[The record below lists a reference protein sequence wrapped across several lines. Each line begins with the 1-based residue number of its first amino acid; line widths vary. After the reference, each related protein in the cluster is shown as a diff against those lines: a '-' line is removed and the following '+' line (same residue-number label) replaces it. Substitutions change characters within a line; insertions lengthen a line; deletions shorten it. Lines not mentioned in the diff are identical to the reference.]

1 MTLQSRLAFIGG
13 GNMAEAILGGLLSV
27 GYPLSKCVV
36 SEPLKA
42 RCDFLHD
49 KYPGLQILSGPTAN
63 QEAVA
68 GAAVSAS
75 AEESAQLYVSP
86 TSSIEELHQPA
97 EVVILAVKP
106 QMLRSVV
113 ADLGPILRERKPL
126 VISIAAGIDTT
137 AIARFMADGTGVPFS
152 ELPPVIRCMPN
163 TPSLA
168 LEGATGLYA
177 TSDATESQR
186 RLAESLLGAVSKE
199 VRWVDQEPL
208 MDTVTALSGS
218 GPAYFFLMME
228 AMEDA
233 AVNLGMDRDTARALA
248 IQTAVGAA
256 KMAATSSDDLKTLR
270 MKVTSPNGTTDAA
283 IKSFEAQGFREVVQN
298 AVGAAE
304 ARGRSLAA
312 ELGGAKL

>member
-42 RCDFLHD
+42 RCDFLHE
-49 KYPGLQILSGPTAN
+49 KYPGLQIFSGPTGN
-63 QEAVA
+63 Q
-68 GAAVSAS
+68 AAITGSVTDADSTT
-75 AEESAQLYVSP
+75 QLYVSP
-86 TSSIEELHQPA
+86 ASSTEAEHQPA

-113 ADLGPILRERKPL
+113 VELGPVLRERKPL
-126 VISIAAGIDTT
+126 VISIAAGIDTS
-137 AIARFMADGTGVPFS
+137 AIARFMAEGTNVSMS

-177 TSDATESQR
+177 TSDATAEHRS
-186 RLAESLLGAVSKE
+186 LAEALLGAVSKK
-199 VRWVDQEPL
+199 VCWVDQEPL

-283 IKSFEAQGFREVVQN
+283 IKSFEAQGFREIVQN
-298 AVGAAE
+298 AVNAAE
-304 ARGRSLAA
+304 ARGRSLCA

>member
-36 SEPLKA
+36 SEPLKT
-42 RCDFLHD
+42 RCDFLHE
-49 KYPGLQILSGPTAN
+49 KYPGLQILSGPSAN

-68 GAAVSAS
+68 GASVAS

-86 TSSIEELHQPA
+86 ASSTEELHQPA

-113 ADLGPILRERKPL
+113 ADLGPVLRERKPL
-126 VISIAAGIDTT
+126 VISIAAGIDTS
-137 AIARFMADGTGVPFS
+137 AIARFMAEGTDIPAS

-177 TSDATESQR
+177 TEDATEEQR
-186 RLAESLLGAVSKE
+186 RLAASLLGAVSKE
-199 VRWVDQEPL
+199 VRWVDREPL

-233 AVNLGMDRDTARALA
+233 AVNLGMDRDAARALT

-283 IKSFEAQGFREVVQN
+283 IKSFEAQGFREVVQKALN
-298 AVGAAE
+298 AAE